1 MTASDDE
8 TGVPVQCEACDT
20 RTRVP
25 LSDLAE
31 AIERHNEDV
40 HDGEAVA
47 EVDPDLKEQLA
58 NLVVDDL
65 GLLEDD
71 A

>member
-1 MTASDDE
+1 MTDSEDD
-8 TGVPVQCEACDT
+8 TGVPVHCDACET

-25 LSDLAE
+25 LSDLAD

-40 HDGEAVA
+40 HDGEPVA
-47 EVDPDLKEQLA
+47 EVDPVLKEQLA
-58 NLVVDDL
+58 DLVVEDL
-65 GLLEDD
+65 GLLEED